1 MVRRLFM
8 KRCITCYN
16 ESAGKFCSDAC
27 EELYPAVLE
36 RAKGII
42 KSSEVTAKKSML
54 IYEIDK
60 TLEEVYTNG
69 CRGI

>member
-8 KRCITCYN
+8 KKCITCYN
-16 ESAGKFCSDAC
+16 ECSSKFCSDAC
-27 EELYPAVLE
+27 EELYPIVLE

-42 KSSEVTAKKSML
+42 KASEITAKKSML
-54 IYEIDK
+54 VYEIEK
-60 TLEEVYTNG
+60 TLEEVHTNG